1 MKLKTGVSLLS
12 LAVCA
17 AMSGA
22 ALAQSGTLQING
34 SISPVSCTPTI
45 SGPNVSG
52 NTITLLPAF
61 INDYPTAGATGG
73 AQAFTFE
80 WSGCSIAGV
89 TNVWVHFG
97 AGGANVDANGRI
109 VPTNGST
116 NMRFELLNDGT
127 SGTPIVAGGTAGAQ
141 PNASQGSA
149 VAFTGG
155 PNPNW
160 TAVKTYAV
168 RYYANQP
175 LTIADAGAVESSV
188 TYNVQYY

>member
-1 MKLKTGVSLLS
+1 MKLKNALSLLS
-12 LAVCA
+12 LATCA
-17 AMSGA
+17 AISTSA
-22 ALAQSGTLQING
+22 FAQSGTLLING

-52 NTITLLPAF
+52 NTVTLQPAF
-61 INDYPTAGATGG
+61 INDYSIGGATGG
-73 AQAFTFE
+73 AQEFTFL
-80 WSGCSIAGV
+80 WDGCSIAGV

-97 AGGANVDANGRI
+97 AGGTNVDGNGRI
-109 VPTNGST
+109 MPTSGSQ
-116 NMRFELLNDGT
+116 NMRFELLNDGA
-127 SGTPIVAGGTAGAQ
+127 SGTPIVAGGNAGAQ

-160 TAVKTYAV
+160 TATKTYAV
-168 RYYANQP
+168 RYYAQNA
-175 LTIADAGAVESSV
+175 LTIADAGAVASSV

>member
-1 MKLKTGVSLLS
+1 MKLKTTLSLLS

-61 INDYPTAGATGG
+61 INDYSTVGATGG

-97 AGGANVDANGRI
+97 AGGTNVDGNGRI
-109 VPTNGST
+109 IPTNGST

-127 SGTPIVAGGTAGAQ
+127 SGTPIVAGGVAGAQ

-160 TAVKTYAV
+160 TATKTYAV

>member
-1 MKLKTGVSLLS
+1 MKLKTALSVLS
-12 LAVCA
+12 LASCA
-17 AMSGA
+17 AISTSAM
-22 ALAQSGTLQING
+22 AQSGTLLING
-34 SISPVSCTPTI
+34 SISPVSCTPVIT
-45 SGPNVSG
+45 GPNVNG
-52 NTITLLPAF
+52 NTITLQPAF
-61 INDYPTAGATGG
+61 INDYATVGSTGG
-73 AQAFTFE
+73 AEAFTFE

-97 AGGANVDANGRI
+97 AGGANVDGNGRI
-109 VPTNGST
+109 VPTTGSQ

-160 TAVKTYAV
+160 TASKTYAV